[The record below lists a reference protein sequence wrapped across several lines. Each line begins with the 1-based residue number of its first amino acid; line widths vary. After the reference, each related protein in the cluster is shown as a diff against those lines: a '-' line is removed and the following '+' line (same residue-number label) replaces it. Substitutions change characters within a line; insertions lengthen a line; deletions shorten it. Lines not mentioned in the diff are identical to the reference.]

1 MFLVQGLI
9 NVYPVATPST
19 VSKFRKRGGD
29 VEEPIQIAELSNGK
43 AIYKDHEGNIC
54 TLTNDFQYLRSLTL
68 EEEAVY
74 KAQEAPKGSIE
85 RINTVNT

>member
-1 MFLVQGLI
+1 M
-9 NVYPVATPST
+9 
-19 VSKFRKRGGD
+19 
-29 VEEPIQIAELSNGK
+29 EEPIQIAELSNGK

-54 TLTNDFQYLRSLTL
+54 TLTNDFQYLRQLTP

-74 KAQEAPKGSIE
+74 RAQEALKGSVG